1 MRALRATTA
10 LFAAVGCGICVAQNG
25 VSGGAGTSAAEA
37 RDMALVGYHDLQA
50 RSAYQPLV
58 REQNGRWIAYI
69 GHHVIHL
76 INCCHYMSLH
86 YPGTSLHST
95 RIAAKKKPRRSKA

>member
-69 GHHVIHL
+69 GRPL
-76 INCCHYMSLH
+76 
-86 YPGTSLHST
+86 
-95 RIAAKKKPRRSKA
+95 